1 MIAVPGPLGV
11 LCGGPST
18 EREISLRS
26 GQAVWR
32 ALRERG
38 YDALLLDIEQADC
51 AAILRASGIR
61 TAFIALHGAFGEDG
75 TVQALLESLGI
86 RYTGSGVAASRL
98 AIDKQAA
105 RTRLAAAGV
114 PVADGA
120 LVPAGSPVAWVA
132 AHGLRLPV
140 VVKPVRQ
147 GSSIGLTIVETA
159 AQWPEALET
168 AGRFDAEVLCEA
180 YLEGPEVTV
189 GILEETALPVVQ
201 VVPSRRF
208 YDYVAKYT
216 PGQTQYLVPAPL
228 AAAVTRHIQASAL
241 QAHRVL
247 GCGGFSRVDLIVSQ
261 GRGPVVLEVNT
272 IPGLT
277 ATSLLPKAA
286 AAAGL
291 SFPDLCERLLASA
304 VSSGARSLDLAPA
317 TRRSYETT

>member
-61 TAFIALHGAFGEDG
+61 AAFIALHGAFGEDG

-105 RTRLAAAGV
+105 RTRLAA
-114 PVADGA
+114 
-120 LVPAGSPVAWVA
+120 AGSPVAWVA